1 MGLVFQHGLIVGTS
15 LVLFYAILLAVIS
28 SSVLLL
34 ELTLT
39 RIFSIILWYDY
50 AFMAISIA
58 FFGLGIGSLVVH
70 IAKNRLRREKVPIYL
85 LKSSLGFAISIGV
98 FLIVTS
104 YFIPPSVDFLY
115 LFYLASS
122 LPFLFAGITIALI
135 FYTRPREISRLYFL
149 DLMGSASC
157 HAFVGPIA

>member
-1 MGLVFQHGLIVGTS
+1 MGSVFQQGLIIGSS
-15 LVLFYAILLAVIS
+15 LVLFYALLLAVVS

-58 FFGLGIGSLVVH
+58 FFGLGVGSLAVH
-70 IAKNRLRREKVPIYL
+70 TAKNRLRREDIPIYL

-98 FLIVTS
+98 FLVVTS
-104 YFIPPSVDFLY
+104 YLIPPSVNFL
-115 LFYLASS
+115 
-122 LPFLFAGITIALI
+122 
-135 FYTRPREISRLYFL
+135 
-149 DLMGSASC
+149 
-157 HAFVGPIA
+157 

>member
-1 MGLVFQHGLIVGTS
+1 MGFVFQHGLIVCTS
-15 LVLFYAILLAVIS
+15 LVLFYAILIAVVS

-70 IAKNRLRREKVPIYL
+70 IAKNRLRRESVPIYL
-85 LKSSLGFAISIGV
+85 VKSSLGFAASIGV
-98 FLIVTS
+98 FLVVTS
-104 YFIPPSVDFLY
+104 YLIPPSVDY
-115 LFYLASS
+115 L
-122 LPFLFAGITIALI
+122 
-135 FYTRPREISRLYFL
+135 
-149 DLMGSASC
+149 C
-157 HAFVGPIA
+157 